1 MTRFAL
7 RARSISGKPMRTT
20 GVRAWWQDR
29 GQRRYPP
36 EFRIP
41 CPLWPDDSQALTARV
56 DAALAAV
63 GSDYERVAAALA
75 ALLDRPAP
83 ELDGPLADDAL
94 ADAALGLWRTHRRIA
109 NEDPDGTSRRARQ
122 LRRHVDTAWHGLGW
136 AGITVHEH
144 DNEPY
149 HDGLNLTVAAW
160 ERRSGLS
167 RETVIET
174 VAPSI
179 LRATKVIRPG
189 EVIVGYPEWKSG
201 VAETT
206 G

>member
-1 MTRFAL
+1 
-7 RARSISGKPMRTT
+7 MRTT

-41 CPLWPDDSQALTARV
+41 RPLWPDIPRLLWPDDAR
-56 DAALAAV
+56 
-63 GSDYERVAAALA
+63 SEYQSVAAALA
-75 ALLDRPAP
+75 ALLDRPTP
-83 ELDGPLADDAL
+83 EPDGPPADDDAL

-109 NEDPDGTSRRARQ
+109 NEDPDRESPLTRR

-144 DNEPY
+144 DDEPY
-149 HDGLNLTVAAW
+149 HPGLHVTVAAR
-160 ERRSGLS
+160 EPCPGLS

-179 LRATKVIRPG
+179 RRAKKVIRPG
-189 EVIVGYPEWKSG
+189 EVIVGYPG
-201 VAETT
+201 RT
-206 G
+206 GGA

>member
-1 MTRFAL
+1 
-7 RARSISGKPMRTT
+7 MRTT
-20 GVRAWWQDR
+20 GMRAWWQDR

-41 CPLWPDDSQALTARV
+41 RPIWIDDAQ
-56 DAALAAV
+56 
-63 GSDYERVAAALA
+63 SDYERVVAALA
-75 ALLDRPAP
+75 ALLERPAP
-83 ELDGPLADDAL
+83 EPDGTHADDDAL

-109 NEDPDGTSRRARQ
+109 GEDLDDAPRPIRR

-144 DNEPY
+144 DDEPY
-149 HDGLNLTVAAW
+149 HAGRYLKVTAR
-160 ERRSGLS
+160 EPRPGLS

-179 LRATKVIRPG
+179 LRGMKVIRPG
-189 EVIVGYPEWKSG
+189 EVVVGYPERNG
-201 VAETT
+201 GA
-206 G
+206 

>member
-1 MTRFAL
+1 
-7 RARSISGKPMRTT
+7 
-20 GVRAWWQDR
+20 VRAWWQDR

-41 CPLWPDDSQALTARV
+41 RPLCPAELLHGALQAFLDVRDDAQ
-56 DAALAAV
+56 
-63 GSDYERVAAALA
+63 SDCERVAATLA

-83 ELDGPLADDAL
+83 EPDGTHADDDAL

-109 NEDPDGTSRRARQ
+109 DEDPDGESPLTRR

-144 DNEPY
+144 DDEPY
-149 HDGLNLTVAAW
+149 HAGLHLTVAAR
-160 ERRSGLS
+160 EPRPGLS

-179 LRATKVIRPG
+179 LRAKKVIRPG
-189 EVIVGYPEWKSG
+189 EVIVGYPTGKAERDPADHRRWPTDPRQ

-206 G
+206 T

>member
-1 MTRFAL
+1 
-7 RARSISGKPMRTT
+7 MRTS
-20 GVRAWWQDR
+20 GVWAWWQDR
-29 GQRRYPP
+29 RQRRYPP

-41 CPLWPDDSQALTARV
+41 RPLWPDDSQVLAARV

-75 ALLDRPAP
+75 VLLDRPAP
-83 ELDGPLADDAL
+83 ELRGPLADDAL
-94 ADAALGLWRTHRRIA
+94 ADAVLGLWRTHRRIA
-109 NEDPDGTSRRARQ
+109 IEDPDGTSRRARQ
-122 LRRHVDTAWHGLGW
+122 LRRYVDTAWHGLGW

-149 HDGLNLTVAAW
+149 FDGLNLTVAAR
-160 ERRSGLS
+160 EPRPGLS

-179 LRATKVIRPG
+179 LRARKVIRPG
-189 EVIVGYPEWKSG
+189 KVIVGYPEGKG
-201 VAETT
+201 GA
-206 G
+206 